1 MRFYWRDMATGY
13 YKHGELSIDRGKFSV
28 LVRAQMKED
37 RVPRWLLYISADYDE
52 AGALAELSDGLLID
66 LVRAHYAG
74 KT

>member
-1 MRFYWRDMATGY
+1 MKFDWRDMGPIEATG
-13 YKHGELSIDRGKFSV
+13 LSIDRGKFSV

-52 AGALAELSDGLLID
+52 AGALAELSDDLLID
-66 LVRAHYAG
+66 LVRTHYAG